1 MSTSAKLM
9 VILIAEVVNYIVIT
23 LAYLVV
29 SWSLDLPFTV
39 KYSVGVFVIVR
50 TLIELFKKAR
60 PKTKDE

>member
-9 VILIAEVVNYIVIT
+9 VNLIAEVMNYIAIT

-50 TLIELFKKAR
+50 ALIELFKIAR
-60 PKTKDE
+60 PKSNDD

>member
-9 VILIAEVVNYIVIT
+9 VILIAEVMNYIAIT

-60 PKTKDE
+60 PKSNDD